1 MKIKSLSPVKVL
13 ENDRILT
20 PQDLKKVR
28 KSIFVGIAN
37 SSVEL
42 LALISAFPLM
52 ETVAN
57 SESSMGEDFFES
69 FGLVSDKQLLIGSL
83 AVFIAGQFVRFAV
96 NWWKIRSIAKY
107 RKLLMEQV
115 AKSLYGS
122 YLSLSA
128 KSFAVE
134 NSSANAQNV
143 INVGTYVHYRV
154 FSIVS
159 IVTEAFTMLLLIS
172 AMSTY
177 SPIFIFPVVIV
188 TGIAATAIF
197 KFTID
202 KVRMS
207 GEIVTTHTKIRNR
220 ILNESLRN
228 LDEIQVFGNQK
239 YFLKLFSEANN
250 LVVTGDQRYEENTGL
265 APISIEL
272 GALFVFSII
281 FGIQVAGGVS
291 TATLLASVGVL
302 LIGAL
307 RLIPSLGRIVSE
319 LQKQGYGFEAKFAI
333 QRDMDRLGEGIQ
345 ENWDEAIFI
354 KEFQDLES
362 VVIDLKDVEHFYS
375 SRTVP
380 SFSRLNLIIDGKKLF
395 GIRGISGSG
404 KSTLLRIILGIYRPT
419 SGTVCVNGVEIGNDL
434 VSWRSKIGYVPQSIF
449 FLDGTVR
456 ENIIFGGEE
465 LENRHMFETLE
476 KAGIIDFIESLPDGI
491 ETNVGENGES
501 FSGGQRQRLGI
512 ARALYRKPSVLI
524 MDEPTSALDAVA
536 TTELVETLKELSG
549 SVLVL
554 AASHDEILLS
564 RCDQILDLNNHAHN

>member
-1 MKIKSLSPVKVL
+1 
-13 ENDRILT
+13 
-20 PQDLKKVR
+20 
-28 KSIFVGIAN
+28 
-37 SSVEL
+37 
-42 LALISAFPLM
+42 
-52 ETVAN
+52 
-57 SESSMGEDFFES
+57 
-69 FGLVSDKQLLIGSL
+69 
-83 AVFIAGQFVRFAV
+83 
-96 NWWKIRSIAKY
+96 
-107 RKLLMEQV
+107 MEQV

-188 TGIAATAIF
+188 TGIAATVIF

-207 GEIVTTHTKIRNR
+207 GEIVTKHTKIRNR

-272 GALFVFSII
+272 SALFIFSVI
-281 FGIQVAGGVS
+281 FGIQIAGGVS

-345 ENWDEAIFI
+345 ENWDEASFI
-354 KEFQDLES
+354 KEFRELES

-395 GIRGISGSG
+395 GIRGTSGSG
-404 KSTLLRIILGIYRPT
+404 KSTLLRLILGIYRPT

-476 KAGIIDFIESLPDGI
+476 KAGLIDFIESLPDGI

-564 RCDQILDLNNHAHN
+564 RCDQIFDLNNHAHN